1 MTKHPAMARNAVLAT
16 VLASGFAA
24 IATPAH
30 AMIGAVDRV
39 PAATLLVPY
48 FEANLADPNGAQT
61 RFTITNVSPTPRIA
75 HAVLW
80 TDLGVPTFSIDL
92 FLGGR
97 DSVEVD
103 LRQLFSGVVPQTSP
117 TLFAAGP
124 YSDPHQPVAGC
135 PLAAS
140 ALYAGMPAP
149 ALLPDAQLEHLRAAH
164 TGDSSPAFGGMCSAV
179 AHSDSI
185 ARGYVTVDVANT
197 CHDGFPT
204 DPGYFIAG
212 GTGVA
217 GDDNVLI
224 GQYTLI
230 ERRDRVATANPMV
243 SIEASATD
251 PLTTT
256 PGTATFYGG
265 YVAGSA
271 ADNREVL
278 ADRWRARTL
287 DVGFFD
293 PGTELIIWRDPVIAH
308 SPFACGSPP
317 ADFPRQQAG
326 IVAFDEEENPTAL
339 NGGVTYPNPQPPA
352 VYPASYMTQRIDASM
367 ITPYAS
373 GSIYFDFTGSVPGTS
388 SDAVQS
394 FVACRHRLN
403 GVFGAALPGE
413 ALTNEYQVWTGF

>member
-1 MTKHPAMARNAVLAT
+1 MTKHTGMARDALLAT

-24 IATPAH
+24 IAAPAH

-48 FEANLADPNGAQT
+48 FETDLADPNGMQT
-61 RFTITNVSPTPRIA
+61 RLTVTNVSATPHIA

-92 FLGGR
+92 YLGGR
-97 DSVEVD
+97 DSIEVD
-103 LRQLFSGVVPQTSP
+103 LRQLFAGVVPQTSP

-135 PLAAS
+135 PLAAT

-149 ALLPDAQLEHLRAAH
+149 ALLPDAQIEHLRAAH
-164 TGDSSPAFGGMCSAV
+164 TGASSPAFGGMCSAV
-179 AHSDSI
+179 AHTDSI
-185 ARGYVTVDVANT
+185 ARGYVTIDVANT

-204 DPGYFIAG
+204 DAGYFTDG

-217 GDDNVLI
+217 ADDNVLI

-256 PGTATFYGG
+256 AGTPTFYGG
-265 YVAGSA
+265 YVSGSA

-278 ADRWRARTL
+278 GNRWRARTL

-293 PGTELIIWRDPVIAH
+293 AGTELVIWRDPVIAH

-317 ADFPRQQAG
+317 ADFPREQAA
-326 IVAFDEEENPTAL
+326 IVAFDEEENPTLFNSGA
-339 NGGVTYPNPQPPA
+339 VYPNPQPPPI
-352 VYPASYMTQRIDASM
+352 YPAPYMAQRIDASM

-373 GSIYFDFTGSVPGTS
+373 GSIYFDFNGSLPGTT
-388 SDAVQS
+388 DNTTQS
-394 FVACRHRLN
+394 FVAFRHRLN

-413 ALTNEYQVWTGF
+413 VLNGEYIVWTGF